1 MMSSQG
7 WSYCHVENDNDYN
20 IMYLTFYRLHEVKW
34 VEFCPWNVTDVA
46 GLLFEYAQLSF
57 QVLLLEVP
65 KLQSSHT
72 FFLILILNKVA
83 VDRFAKGVDVYV

>member
-7 WSYCHVENDNDYN
+7 WNYCHVENDNDYN

-46 GLLFEYAQLSF
+46 GLLFEYAQLS
-57 QVLLLEVP
+57 
-65 KLQSSHT
+65 S
-72 FFLILILNKVA
+72 A
-83 VDRFAKGVDVYV
+83 VIGSTQASVITYVFSDINFEQGCSR